1 MHMDKDV
8 EFLEY
13 IYQNTQMGLDT
24 ISQLIDIA
32 EDEEFK
38 KLLEDQYKEYKG
50 IFDAAEEKLKQHNT
64 EGKDVSAYRKV
75 SAYIMINVKTLT
87 DKSAAHIAEML
98 IQGSIMGVI
107 DIIKNLKKYADTK
120 EDISLL
126 GKQLLKTEENNV
138 EQCKRFL

>member
-1 MHMDKDV
+1 MDKNV

-24 ISQLIDIA
+24 ISQLLDIA
-32 EDEEFK
+32 EDESFK
-38 KLLEDQYKEYKG
+38 QLLEDQYKEYKV

-64 EGKDVSAYRKV
+64 EGKDISPYKKV

-87 DKSAAHIAEML
+87 DKTAAHIAEML

-107 DIIKNLKKYADTK
+107 DIIKNLKKYTDVK

-126 GKQLLKTEENNV
+126 GRQLLKTEESNV

>member
-1 MHMDKDV
+1 MDKDV

>member
-24 ISQLIDIA
+24 ISQIIDIA
-32 EDEEFK
+32 EDEEFR

-107 DIIKNLKKYADTK
+107 DIIKNLKKYADAK